1 MAFAM
6 FGQPA
11 LRQRRAG
18 TVGSDPVDAAHGSS
32 ILRWPRPDSGDPP
45 CRGQTQLT
53 PRMPP
58 SPFCRPP

>member
-32 ILRWPRPDSGDPP
+32 ILRWLRPDSGDPP
-45 CRGQTQLT
+45 CRGQTQL
-53 PRMPP
+53 
-58 SPFCRPP
+58 